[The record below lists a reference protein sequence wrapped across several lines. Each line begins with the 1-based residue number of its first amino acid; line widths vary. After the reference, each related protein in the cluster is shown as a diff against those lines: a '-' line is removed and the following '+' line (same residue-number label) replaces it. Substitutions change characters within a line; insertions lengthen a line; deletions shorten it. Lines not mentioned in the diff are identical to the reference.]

1 MIHVILNPASGTAGQ
16 PETAKQV
23 ASLFDVAG
31 VAVRVYHV
39 GAPSDISGMVH
50 QALDTDGAIQAI
62 VAGGGD
68 GTVNAIASALV
79 GGPVPLGILPLG
91 TLNHFA
97 KDLHIPLDL
106 SQAVETIARGRTAQ
120 VDVGR
125 VNDRMFLNNSSIGVY
140 PNIVERRERLR
151 AEGHRKWPA
160 LAMATL
166 EVLRREGEVSAR
178 VEVDGRAIA
187 TRTPFVFI
195 GNNEYQGEGIHLGA
209 RSRLDAG
216 KLFAYLAPRVHTRDL
231 PKLFA
236 QALLGRARREQSLQ
250 VLPAGELWIETPYA
264 RNIKVAC
271 DGELLTLKTPLHY
284 RSWPGALNVLV
295 PQTTG

>member
-23 ASLFDVAG
+23 ASLFDAAG
-31 VAVRVYHV
+31 VAVRVYQV
-39 GAPSDISGMVH
+39 GTPSDISGMVH
-50 QALDTDGAIQAI
+50 QALDDDRAIQAI

-79 GGPVPLGILPLG
+79 GGPIPLGILPLG

-106 SQAVETIARGRTAQ
+106 AQAVETIARGRTAQ

-140 PNIVERRERLR
+140 PNIVARRERLR

-166 EVLRREGEVSAR
+166 DVLRREGEVSAR
-178 VEVDGRAIA
+178 VNVDGRAIA
-187 TRTPFVFI
+187 TRTPFVFV
-195 GNNEYQGEGIHLGA
+195 GNNEYQVEGIHLGA

-264 RNIKVAC
+264 RSIKVAC
-271 DGELLTLKTPLHY
+271 DGEVLALKTPLHY

-295 PQTTG
+295 PQTT

>member
-23 ASLFDVAG
+23 ASLFEAAG
-31 VAVRVYHV
+31 VVVRVYQV
-39 GAPSDISGMVH
+39 GTPSDIPGAVH
-50 QALDTDGAIQAI
+50 QAVDTDSAIQAI

-79 GGPVPLGILPLG
+79 GGPIPLGILPLG

-106 SQAVETIARGRTAQ
+106 AQAVETIAHGRSIH

-125 VNDRMFLNNSSIGVY
+125 VNDRMFLNNSSIGIY
-140 PNIVERRERLR
+140 PNIVERREQLR

-160 LAMATL
+160 LAIATL
-166 EVLRREGEVSAR
+166 EVLRRQGEVSAR
-178 VEVDGRAIA
+178 VEVDGRTIA
-187 TRTPFVFI
+187 SRTPFVFV
-195 GNNEYQGEGIHLGA
+195 GNNEYQVEGIHLGA
-209 RSRLDAG
+209 RARLDTG
-216 KLFAYLAPRVHTRDL
+216 RLFAYLAPRVHTREL
-231 PKLFA
+231 PKLFG

-250 VLPAGELWIETPYA
+250 VLAASELWIETPYA
-264 RNIKVAC
+264 RSIKVAC
-271 DGELLTLKTPLHY
+271 DGELLLLKTPLHY
-284 RSWPGALNVLV
+284 RSWPGALHVLV
-295 PQTTG
+295 PRTAD